1 MKNIVVS
8 YLLTSLF
15 CVAIAAL
22 LWVLSGRSGFVDT
35 AAVSLCIGLSIQT
48 CFLTIGPRLE
58 QMMPRYLAAIPS
70 VVIGFTTGM
79 LLGGVLIRGNLMFYF
94 DDEWSTVV
102 LAIFFGVIGYVIF
115 GGRVHLMD
123 LRAQV
128 AEQALAQKQ
137 QEKEFLASQLKVLQ
151 AQIEP
156 HFLFN
161 TLSNVVGMIH
171 TNPNGAEDT
180 LINLTKLLRSTL
192 ERTRDGESTINDE
205 ITLLR
210 AYLDIQKTRMQ
221 DRLSYSINVQK
232 ECEPH
237 ALAPLLLQPLVE
249 NAIIHGIEPA
259 ENGGE
264 VVINITFVENE
275 LVMQV
280 VDNGVGIT
288 EHGPSA
294 SIGLD
299 NVRKRLET
307 LYDNAAR
314 LQLKPNSPQGVI
326 AELRL
331 PASTL

>member
-1 MKNIVVS
+1 
-8 YLLTSLF
+8 
-15 CVAIAAL
+15 
-22 LWVLSGRSGFVDT
+22 
-35 AAVSLCIGLSIQT
+35 
-48 CFLTIGPRLE
+48 
-58 QMMPRYLAAIPS
+58 
-70 VVIGFTTGM
+70 
-79 LLGGVLIRGNLMFYF
+79 MFYF
-94 DDEWSTVV
+94 DDESSTLL
-102 LAIFFGVIGYVIF
+102 LAAFFGVIGYVIF
-115 GGRVHLMD
+115 GGRVHMMN

-137 QEKEFLASQLKVLQ
+137 QEKEFFASQLKLLQ

-171 TNPNGAEDT
+171 TNPDGAEDT

-192 ERTRDGESTINDE
+192 ERTRDGASTINDE
-205 ITLLR
+205 VTLLR

-232 ECEPH
+232 ECESYP
-237 ALAPLLLQPLVE
+237 LAPLLLQPLVE
-249 NAIIHGIEPA
+249 NAIIHGIEPI

-264 VVINITFVENE
+264 VSINILIEQDV
-275 LVMQV
+275 LLMQV
-280 VDNGVGIT
+280 IDTGAGIT
-288 EHGPSA
+288 EHGDSA

-314 LQLKPNSPQGVI
+314 LQLKPNKPQGVI

-331 PASTL
+331 PVSTQ